1 MEDSCREQKLVK
13 KIEEQRRLIE
23 SYEKEILELP
33 DGADIVRYVRH
44 KVETDYS
51 PERKATW
58 VGVSPLVDTIMCS
71 NCGYNVQCDELATDY
86 CPGCGYEM
94 SYIVIGGINQDGTE

>member
-1 MEDSCREQKLVK
+1 MEDICREQKLVK

-23 SYEKEILELP
+23 SYEKEIMELP
-33 DGADIVRYVRH
+33 DGADIVRYVKH

-58 VGVSPLVDTIMCS
+58 LPVSPFVDTIMCS